1 MNEEIIEYCSNAIL
15 YMNDDNNNYEE
26 IISLVL
32 KDLKENDI
40 VYINRT
46 KKWYKYNKKDK
57 IWIEYN
63 FNIIISKITELYE
76 FFEDI
81 IGKYLENNNTLN
93 LNNKNRFKIKSK
105 NIASYILNHNINT
118 EKLDKISCKIFSINN
133 KI

>member
-118 EKLDKISCKIFSINN
+118 EKLYKNSCKIFSINN